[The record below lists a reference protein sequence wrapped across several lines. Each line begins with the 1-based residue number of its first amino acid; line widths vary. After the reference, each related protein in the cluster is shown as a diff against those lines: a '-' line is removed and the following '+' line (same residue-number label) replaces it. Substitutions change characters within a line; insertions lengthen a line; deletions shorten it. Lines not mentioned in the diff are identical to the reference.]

1 MNYSDALEYIN
12 ALKKGGMKWGL
23 DRIRRALRQCGSPEL
38 GLRFVHVAGTNGKGS
53 TARMIQS
60 ILTAAG
66 YRTGLY
72 LSPAITGYRGTI
84 TIDNTAIPKQDFAGI
99 AGSLAALL
107 SHTDDTERL
116 SEFEFTTA
124 LALLYFAGE
133 KADICVIECG
143 LGGKEDATNVI
154 PAPLAAVLTPVSLD
168 HTGILGSSISQ
179 IAAAKCGIIKPPC
192 AVVSSPE
199 QNHDALAVIL
209 KTAAENGLAVRIP
222 SKSAARIKKLMFGVT
237 QFEYDDM
244 LITLPLTGGFQIG
257 NTLTAVEAVRS
268 LEKHGFQVS
277 RRQITEGLNRT
288 AIPCRQE
295 VLRRSPLIMV
305 DGAHN
310 PQGIAALADTLNR
323 HRIKGLTLVM
333 GMLADKDVFECIRLL
348 APFCAKVICC
358 TPEPPRALP
367 ALKLAEIV
375 KKAAP
380 FEVMVVD
387 SPASAIKTALKQP
400 ETPILA
406 AGSFYTASAVR
417 QALLKNNEFM
427 N

>member
-12 ALKKGGMKWGL
+12 ALKKSGMKWGL

-72 LSPAITGYRGTI
+72 LSPAITGYRDTI
-84 TIDNTAIPKQDFAGI
+84 TIDNTAIPEQDFADI
-99 AGSLAALL
+99 ARSLAALL
-107 SHTDDTERL
+107 SHTDDTEML

-124 LALLYFAGE
+124 LALLYFARE

-154 PAPLAAVLTPVSLD
+154 PAPLTAVLTPVSLD
-168 HTGILGSSISQ
+168 HIGILGSSISQ
-179 IAAAKCGIIKPPC
+179 IAEAKCGIIKPPC

-209 KTAAENGLAVRIP
+209 KTAAENRLAVRIP
-222 SKSAARIKKLMFGVT
+222 SKSAARIKKLELGVT

-268 LEKHGFQVS
+268 LKTRLSGIPPSITDGLS
-277 RRQITEGLNRT
+277 RA

-323 HRIKGLTLVM
+323 HRIKGLTLVI
-333 GMLADKDVFECIRLL
+333 GMLADKDVSECIRVL
-348 APFCAKVICC
+348 APFCAKAICC
-358 TPEPPRALP
+358 TPENPRALP

-380 FEVMVVD
+380 FEVSAAD
-387 SPASAIKTALKQP
+387 SPALAIKTALKQP
-400 ETPILA
+400 DTPILA

-417 QALLKNNEFM
+417 QALLKNNEFI